1 MEFLVDLN
9 KVEDVKL
16 FVKTAEFYDVDVD
29 VHSQNRKF
37 TVDGASIMGL
47 FSLDLSTP
55 VIVYI
60 EDIEAAESFKNDI
73 DKLIVE

>member
-9 KVEDVKL
+9 KVEDVKT
-16 FVKTAEFYDVDVD
+16 FVKTAELYDVDVN

-47 FSLDLSTP
+47 FSLDLSMP

-60 EDIEAAESFKNDI
+60 EDVEAAESFKNDI
-73 DKLIVE
+73 YQLIIE

>member
-9 KVEDVKL
+9 KVEDVKM
-16 FVKTAEFYDVDVD
+16 FVKTAELYDVDVN

-47 FSLDLSTP
+47 FSLDLSMP

-60 EDIEAAESFKNDI
+60 EDVEAAESFKNDI
-73 DKLIVE
+73 YKLVVE

>member
-9 KVEDVKL
+9 KVEDVKT
-16 FVKTAEFYDVDVD
+16 FVKTAELYDVDVN

-47 FSLDLSTP
+47 FSLDLSMP

-60 EDIEAAESFKNDI
+60 EDVEAAESFKNDI
-73 DKLIVE
+73 YKLVVE